1 MPVAANLNDA
11 SSAAALDALRRA
23 IREGGE
29 WAEQRVVTRLLHA
42 LELTGGARH
51 RAVARAVALVEGA
64 RARRDERPFLD
75 AFLQEFGLSNQEGI
89 ALMCIAEAL
98 LRIPDDATA
107 DRLIAEKLATGDW
120 SSHAGKSESLFVNAS
135 TWGLMLTGGILE
147 LDPSIKTDTTGWMRK
162 FTRKAGEPVVRLA
175 VRRAMR
181 IIGGE
186 FVVGRSIE
194 EALARSA
201 REPDIALCS
210 FDMLGEGARTLKD
223 AQRYLESYEHAIDV
237 IGAAAAGRAP
247 EESSS
252 ISIKL
257 SALEPRYTLLQRGRV
272 MQRLVPVA
280 AALARRAAAL
290 GIQLTIDAEEA
301 DRLDLSLD
309 VMEAL
314 ARDQATRHWPGLG
327 LAVQAYGKRALGVID
342 WVAATA
348 RSCGRR
354 MSVRLVKG
362 AYWDSEIKRAQERGL
377 DGYPVFTRKL
387 TTDVSYLAC
396 IGRLF
401 GHADVIYPQFA
412 THNAHS
418 IASVLELAPAGADY
432 EFQRLHG
439 MGRLLFAEASRQIA
453 GFPRVRVYAPVG
465 EHKDLLAYLV
475 RRLLENGANTS
486 FVNRFMDEQVPVAE
500 IVRDPISEIERL
512 ESYAHPRLP
521 LPSTLYPD
529 RRNSS
534 GIDLGSPPEIETL
547 RKQVAKH
554 RSVQPAAVPVAG
566 PIINGVLL
574 PGSLHPVTNPAD
586 RRDQVG
592 RSRDASP
599 AEIAMAFEA
608 GAAAQPAW
616 NLCGG
621 DARAALLDKA
631 SDLLEANRAD
641 FHELLVS
648 EAGKTITD
656 AVAEVREAVDF
667 CRYYAAR
674 ARAQFSA
681 PVRLA
686 GPTGESNE
694 LSLHGRGVF
703 ACISPW
709 NFPLAIFAG
718 QVTAALAAGNTVVAK
733 PAEPTPLIAARFV
746 RLLHEA
752 GVPPPAVHLVP
763 AAGRQFGE
771 AAFAHGALAGVAMTG
786 STATALTINRSL
798 AARGG
803 AIVPLI
809 AETGGMNAMIVDSTA
824 LPEQVVDDA
833 VTSAFMSAGQR
844 CSALRLLF
852 LQDDIADQV
861 VDMIAGAMDELI
873 IGDPADLATD
883 LGPVITAAAV
893 EGLARHVAR
902 MRAQARIIKACT
914 LGDAHAH
921 GSFFAPHLIELTSA
935 AQLTREEFGPILHV
949 VRYRAA
955 DIPKVLQAIRASN
968 YGLTLGVQTRLD
980 SFWRQVFEQLGV
992 GNTYVNR
999 NMIGAVVG
1007 VQPFGGTGLSGT
1019 GPKAGGPHY
1028 LGRFANERTL
1038 TVNTTATG
1046 GNAALL
1052 NLGN

>member
-1 MPVAANLNDA
+1 MAANLNEP
-11 SSAAALDALRRA
+11 SQPQSLDALRRA
-23 IREGGE
+23 IRDHGE
-29 WAEQRVVTRLLHA
+29 WPEDRAVTRLLHA
-42 LELTGGARH
+42 LELNLGARH
-51 RAVARAVALVEGA
+51 RAVALGVALVEGA

-147 LDPSIKTDTTGWMRK
+147 LDPDIKADTTGWMRK
-162 FTRKAGEPVVRLA
+162 FTRKAGEPLVRLA

-201 REPDIALCS
+201 REPDVGLCS
-210 FDMLGEGARTLKD
+210 FDMLGEGARTQLD
-223 AQRYLESYEHAIDV
+223 AQRYLKSYEHAIDV
-237 IGAAAAGRAP
+237 IGAAAAGRPAQ
-247 EESSS
+247 EASS

-257 SALEPRYTLLQRGRV
+257 SALESRYSLLQHERV
-272 MQRLVPVA
+272 MQRLGWQVA
-280 AALARRAAAL
+280 ELARRAARL

-309 VMEAL
+309 VIEVL
-314 ARDQATRHWPGLG
+314 AKDPATRQWPGLG
-327 LAVQAYGKRALGVID
+327 LAVQAYGKRALDVID

-348 RSCGRR
+348 GTYGRR
-354 MSVRLVKG
+354 MTVRLVKG

-377 DGYPVFTRKL
+377 DGYPVYTRKV
-387 TTDVSYLAC
+387 TTDMSYLAC
-396 IGRLF
+396 VGRLF
-401 GHADVIYPQFA
+401 SHADVIYPQFA

-439 MGRLLFAEASRQIA
+439 MGRLLYAEAARQVA
-453 GFPRVRVYAPVG
+453 KFPRVRVYAPVG

-521 LPSTLYPD
+521 LPAAMYTD
-529 RRNSS
+529 RRNSR
-534 GIDLGSPPEIETL
+534 GIDLGNPPAIEAL
-547 RKQVAKH
+547 RQEVSTRRPA
-554 RSVQPAAVPVAG
+554 RPAALAVAG
-566 PIINGVLL
+566 PIINGALL
-574 PGSLHPVTNPAD
+574 PGSTHPVTNPAD
-586 RRDQVG
+586 RREQVG
-592 RSRDASP
+592 SVRDATP

-608 GAAAQPAW
+608 SAAAQPAW
-616 NLCGG
+616 NLSGG
-621 DARAALLDKA
+621 DARAATLDKA
-631 SDLLEANRAD
+631 SDLLEASRGD
-641 FHELLVS
+641 FHELLVR
-648 EAGKTITD
+648 EAGKTLSD
-656 AVAEVREAVDF
+656 AIAEVREAVDF

-674 ARAQFSA
+674 AREQFA
-681 PVRLA
+681 HPKRLE

-746 RLLHEA
+746 TLLHEA
-752 GVPPPAVHLVP
+752 GVPRDAVHLTP
-763 AAGRQFGE
+763 APGRHFGE
-771 AAFAHGALAGVAMTG
+771 VAFAHAALAGVAMTG

-798 AARGG
+798 AARSG

-809 AETGGMNAMIVDSTA
+809 AETGGLNAMIVDSTA
-824 LPEQVVDDA
+824 LPEQVVDD
-833 VTSAFMSAGQR
+833 VVSSAFMSAGQR

-861 VDMIAGAMDELI
+861 LEMIAGAMDELI
-873 IGDPADLATD
+873 IGDPADLKTD
-883 LGPVITAAAV
+883 VGPVITPAAA
-893 EGLARHVAR
+893 EGLAQHVAR
-902 MRAQARIIKACT
+902 MREEARLIKACS
-914 LGDAHAH
+914 LGEASTY
-921 GSFFAPHLIELTSA
+921 GSFFAPHLIELKSA

-949 VRYRAA
+949 VRYRST
-955 DIPKVLQAIRASN
+955 DIAEVLQAIRASH
-968 YGLTLGVQTRLD
+968 YGLTLGVQTRLE
-980 SFWRQVFEQLGV
+980 SFWHQVFEQTAI

-1028 LGRFANERTL
+1028 LARFANERTL

-1046 GNAALL
+1046 GNTALL

>member
-1 MPVAANLNDA
+1 MAANLNEPSQALD
-11 SSAAALDALRRA
+11 LDALRRPV
-23 IREGGE
+23 RERGE
-29 WAEQRVVTRLLHA
+29 WPEDRAVTGLLHA

-51 RAVARAVALVEGA
+51 RAVATAVALVDGA

-147 LDPSIKTDTTGWMRK
+147 LDPTIKTDTTGWIAK
-162 FTRKAGEPVVRLA
+162 FTRKAGEPLVRLA

-201 REPDIALCS
+201 REPEVALCS
-210 FDMLGEGARTLKD
+210 FDMLGEGARTQHD
-223 AQRYLESYEHAIDV
+223 AQRYLASYEHAIDV
-237 IGAAAAGRAP
+237 IGAAAAGRPA
-247 EESSS
+247 EEASS

-257 SALEPRYTLLQRGRV
+257 SALESRYSLLQRERV
-272 MQRLVPVA
+272 MQRLVPLVS
-280 AALARRAAAL
+280 ALAHRAADL

-309 VMEAL
+309 VVEAL
-314 ARDQATRHWPGLG
+314 AKDAATRHWPGLG
-327 LAVQAYGKRALGVID
+327 LAVQAYGKRALDVID
-342 WVAATA
+342 WVAAAA
-348 RSCGRR
+348 RTYGRR

-377 DGYPVFTRKL
+377 DGYPVFTRKV

-396 IGRLF
+396 AGRLF
-401 GHADVIYPQFA
+401 SHADVIYPQFA

-439 MGRLLFAEASRQIA
+439 MGRLLYAEAARQITK
-453 GFPRVRVYAPVG
+453 FPRVRVYAPVG

-512 ESYAHPRLP
+512 DSYAHPRLP
-521 LPSTLYPD
+521 LPAALYPD
-529 RRNSS
+529 RRNSR
-534 GIDLGSPPEIETL
+534 GIDLGSPPEIEML
-547 RKQVAKH
+547 RKEISTRRPSKPQ
-554 RSVQPAAVPVAG
+554 AG
-566 PIINGVLL
+566 PIIDGILL
-574 PGSLHPVTNPAD
+574 PGSAHPVTNPAD

-592 RSRDASP
+592 STRDATP
-599 AEIAMAFEA
+599 GEIAKAFDA

-616 NLCGG
+616 NLRGG
-621 DARAALLDKA
+621 GPRADILDKA
-631 SDLLEANRAD
+631 SDLLEASRAD
-641 FHELLVS
+641 FHELLVR
-648 EAGKTITD
+648 EAGKTISD
-656 AVAEVREAVDF
+656 AIAEVREAVDF
-667 CRYYAAR
+667 CRYYAVR
-674 ARAQFSA
+674 AREQFAA
-681 PVRLA
+681 PARLT
-686 GPTGESNE
+686 GPTGELNE

-746 RLLHEA
+746 KLLHEA
-752 GVPPPAVHLVP
+752 GVPPQAVHLMP
-763 AAGRQFGE
+763 APGRIFGE
-771 AAFAHGALAGVAMTG
+771 VAFAHAALAGVAMTG

-798 AARGG
+798 AARNG

-809 AETGGMNAMIVDSTA
+809 AETGGLNAMIVDSTA
-824 LPEQVVDDA
+824 LPEQVADD
-833 VTSAFMSAGQR
+833 VVSSAFMSAGQR

-861 VDMIAGAMDELI
+861 LEMIAGAMDELV
-873 IGDPADLATD
+873 IGDPSDLKTD
-883 LGPVITAAAV
+883 LGPVITPAAA
-893 EGLARHVAR
+893 EGLTQHVAR
-902 MRAQARIIKACT
+902 MRKEARIVKACT
-914 LGDAHAH
+914 LSEAHAH
-921 GSFFAPHLIELTSA
+921 GSFFAPHLIELKSA

-955 DIPKVLQAIRASN
+955 DTPEVLQAIRASN
-968 YGLTLGVQTRLD
+968 YGLTLGVQTRLE
-980 SFWRQVFEQLGV
+980 SFWRLVFEHLSI

-1028 LGRFANERTL
+1028 LARFANERTL

-1052 NLGN
+1052 NLGT

>member
-1 MPVAANLNDA
+1 MAASLNEPLRPAD
-11 SSAAALDALRRA
+11 LDSLRQA
-23 IREGGE
+23 IREHGE
-29 WAEQRVVTRLLHA
+29 CPEDRAVTRLLHA

-51 RAVARAVALVEGA
+51 RAVALGVALVEGA

-147 LDPSIKTDTTGWMRK
+147 LDPVIKTDTTGWMRK
-162 FTRKAGEPVVRLA
+162 FTRKTGEPLVRLA

-201 REPDIALCS
+201 REAEIGLCS
-210 FDMLGEGARTLKD
+210 FDMLGEGARTQAD

-237 IGAAAAGRAP
+237 IGAAAAGRPP

-257 SALEPRYTLLQRGRV
+257 SALESRYSLLQHGRV
-272 MQRLVPVA
+272 MQRLVPLVG
-280 AALARRAAAL
+280 ALARRAAGL

-309 VMEAL
+309 VIETL
-314 ARDQATRHWPGLG
+314 ARDTATRQWSGLG
-327 LAVQAYGKRALGVID
+327 LAVQAYGKRAMDVID
-342 WVAATA
+342 WAAATA
-348 RSCGRR
+348 RTYGRR

-377 DGYPVFTRKL
+377 DGYPVYTRKV
-387 TTDVSYLAC
+387 TTDLSYLAC
-396 IGRLF
+396 VGRLF
-401 GHADVIYPQFA
+401 SHADVIYPQFA

-418 IASVLELAPAGADY
+418 MASVLQLAPAGADY

-439 MGRLLFAEASRQIA
+439 MGRLLYAEAARQVA
-453 GFPRVRVYAPVG
+453 NFPRVRVYAPVG

-521 LPSTLYPD
+521 LPSALYAD
-529 RRNSS
+529 RRNSR
-534 GIDLGSPPEIETL
+534 GIDMGNPPEIEAL
-547 RKQVAKH
+547 RKEISTRRPAK
-554 RSVQPAAVPVAG
+554 PTAARIAG
-566 PIINGVLL
+566 PLINGALL
-574 PGSLHPVTNPAD
+574 PGSTHPVTSPAD
-586 RRDQVG
+586 RREQVG
-592 RSRDASP
+592 SVRDATR
-599 AEIAMAFEA
+599 AEIGMAFEA
-608 GAAAQPAW
+608 GAAAQAAW
-616 NLCGG
+616 NLSGG
-621 DARAALLDKA
+621 DARAATLDKA
-631 SDLLEANRAD
+631 SDLLEASRAD
-641 FHELLVS
+641 FHELLVR
-648 EAGKTITD
+648 EAGKTISD
-656 AVAEVREAVDF
+656 AIAEVREAVDF

-674 ARAQFSA
+674 AREQFAS
-681 PVRLA
+681 PRRLE

-752 GVPPPAVHLVP
+752 GVPPQAVHLVP
-763 AAGRQFGE
+763 APGRLFGE
-771 AAFAHGALAGVAMTG
+771 VAFAHAALAGVAMTG

-798 AARGG
+798 AARNGS
-803 AIVPLI
+803 IVPLI
-809 AETGGMNAMIVDSTA
+809 AETGGLNAMIVDSTA
-824 LPEQVVDDA
+824 LPEQVVDD
-833 VTSAFMSAGQR
+833 VVSSAFMSAGQR

-861 VDMIAGAMDELI
+861 LEMIAGAMDELV
-873 IGDPADLATD
+873 IGDPSDLKTD
-883 LGPVITAAAV
+883 VGPVITATAA
-893 EGLARHVAR
+893 EGLTQHVAR
-902 MRAQARIIKACT
+902 MRQEARLVKACT
-914 LGDAHAH
+914 LSEEHAH
-921 GSFFAPHLIELTSA
+921 GSFFAPHLIELKSA

-949 VRYRAA
+949 VRYRSTEIAE
-955 DIPKVLQAIRASN
+955 VLQAIRASH
-968 YGLTLGVQTRLD
+968 YGLTLGVQTRLE
-980 SFWRQVFEQLGV
+980 SFWRQVFDRTAI

-1028 LGRFANERTL
+1028 LARFANERTL

>member
-1 MPVAANLNDA
+1 MAAHLNEPPPAPNLEE
-11 SSAAALDALRRA
+11 LRRE
-23 IREGGE
+23 IRDHGDWPEDR
-29 WAEQRVVTRLLHA
+29 AVTRLLHA

-51 RAVARAVALVEGA
+51 RAVATAMALVDGA

-162 FTRKAGEPVVRLA
+162 FTRKAGEPLARLA

-201 REPDIALCS
+201 REPDVGLCS
-210 FDMLGEGARTLKD
+210 FDMLGEGARTQLD
-223 AQRYLESYEHAIDV
+223 AQRYLQSYEHAIDV
-237 IGAAAAGRAP
+237 IGAAAAGRPAP
-247 EESSS
+247 EASS

-257 SALEPRYTLLQRGRV
+257 SALEPRYSLLQRERV
-272 MQRLVPVA
+272 MQRLVPLGK
-280 AALARRAAAL
+280 ALARRAAGL

-309 VMEAL
+309 VIEAL
-314 ARDQATRHWPGLG
+314 AMDPATKDWSGLG
-327 LAVQAYGKRALGVID
+327 LAVQAYGKRALEVID
-342 WVAATA
+342 WVAALA
-348 RSCGRR
+348 RTSGRR
-354 MSVRLVKG
+354 MTVRLVKG

-377 DGYPVFTRKL
+377 GGYPVYTRKV

-396 IGRLF
+396 AGRLF
-401 GHADVIYPQFA
+401 SHADVIYPQFA

-439 MGRLLFAEASRQIA
+439 MGRLLYAEAARRITP
-453 GFPRVRVYAPVG
+453 FPRVRVYAPVG

-512 ESYAHPRLP
+512 ESYAHARLP
-521 LPSTLYPD
+521 LPEALYAD
-529 RRNSS
+529 RRNSR
-534 GIDLGSPPEIETL
+534 GIDLGNPPEIETL
-547 RKQVAKH
+547 RREIANRRSAH
-554 RSVQPAAVPVAG
+554 RTAG
-566 PIINGVLL
+566 PVINGKLL
-574 PGSLHPVTNPAD
+574 PGSTHPVTNPAD

-592 RSRDASP
+592 STRDAIP
-599 AEIAMAFEA
+599 AEIALAFDS

-616 NLCGG
+616 NLKGG
-621 DARAALLDKA
+621 DARAVLLEKT

-641 FHELLVS
+641 FHELLVH
-648 EAGKTITD
+648 EAGKTVAD
-656 AVAEVREAVDF
+656 AIAEVREAVDF
-667 CRYYAAR
+667 CRYYALQAR
-674 ARAQFSA
+674 RQFA
-681 PVRLA
+681 VPGRLE

-718 QVTAALAAGNTVVAK
+718 QVTAALAAGNAVVAK
-733 PAEPTPLIAARFV
+733 PAEPTPLIAARFIH
-746 RLLHEA
+746 LLHEA
-752 GVPPPAVHLVP
+752 GVPPEVAHLAPAP
-763 AAGRQFGE
+763 GRLFGE
-771 AAFAHGALAGVAMTG
+771 IAFGHPALAGVAMTG

-798 AARGG
+798 AARNG

-809 AETGGMNAMIVDSTA
+809 AETGGLNAMIVDSTA
-824 LPEQVVDDA
+824 LPEQVVDD
-833 VTSAFMSAGQR
+833 VVSSAFMSAGQR

-861 VDMIAGAMDELI
+861 LEMIAGAMDELI
-873 IGDPADLATD
+873 IGDPADFRTD
-883 LGPVITAAAV
+883 LGPVINPAAAA
-893 EGLARHVAR
+893 GLAQHVAR
-902 MRAQARIIKACT
+902 MRVEARIVKACN
-914 LGDAHAH
+914 LGEAHAN
-921 GSFFAPHLIELTSA
+921 GSFFAPHLIELKNA

-955 DIPKVLQAIRASN
+955 DIAEVLQSVRASHF
-968 YGLTLGVQTRLD
+968 GLTLGVQTRLE
-980 SFWRQVFEQLGV
+980 SFWREVFEATAI

-1028 LGRFANERTL
+1028 LARFANERTL

>member
-1 MPVAANLNDA
+1 MAANLNEPPLAQSLESLRDA
-11 SSAAALDALRRA
+11 VRDHGDWPEDRA
-23 IREGGE
+23 
-29 WAEQRVVTRLLHA
+29 VTRLLHA

-51 RAVARAVALVEGA
+51 RAVATAVALVEGS

-147 LDPSIKTDTTGWMRK
+147 LDPSIQTDTTGWMRK
-162 FTRKAGEPVVRLA
+162 FTRKAGEPLVRLA

-201 REPDIALCS
+201 READVGLCS
-210 FDMLGEGARTLKD
+210 FDMLGEGARTQAD
-223 AQRYLESYEHAIDV
+223 AQRYLVSYEHAIDV
-237 IGAAAAGRAP
+237 IGAAAKGRAP
-247 EESSS
+247 QEASS

-257 SALEPRYTLLQRGRV
+257 SALESRYSLLQHDRV
-272 MQRLVPVA
+272 MQRLVPLVGT
-280 AALARRAAAL
+280 LARRAAGL

-309 VMEAL
+309 VIEAL
-314 ARDQATRHWPGLG
+314 AKDPATRHWPGLG
-327 LAVQAYGKRALGVID
+327 LAVQAYGKRALDVID
-342 WVAATA
+342 WAAATA
-348 RSCGRR
+348 RHHGRR
-354 MSVRLVKG
+354 MTVRLVKG
-362 AYWDSEIKRAQERGL
+362 AYWDTEIKRAQERGL
-377 DGYPVFTRKL
+377 DGYPVYTRKV

-396 IGRLF
+396 VGRLF
-401 GHADVIYPQFA
+401 SHADVIYPQFA

-418 IASVLELAPAGADY
+418 IASVLELAPVGADY

-439 MGRLLFAEASRQIA
+439 MGRLLYAEAARQIA
-453 GFPRVRVYAPVG
+453 NFPRVRIYAPVG

-521 LPSTLYPD
+521 VPVALYAD
-529 RRNSS
+529 RRNSR
-534 GIDLGSPPEIETL
+534 GVDLGNPPQIETL
-547 RKQVAKH
+547 RKELSARRPAK
-554 RSVQPAAVPVAG
+554 PTAG
-566 PIINGVLL
+566 PIVNGMLL
-574 PGSLHPVTNPAD
+574 PGTTHPVTNPAD
-586 RRDQVG
+586 RRDIVG
-592 RSRDASP
+592 STRDAVP
-599 AEIAMAFEA
+599 EEIVRAFDA

-616 NLCGG
+616 NLKGG
-621 DARAALLDKA
+621 EARAGVLDKA
-631 SDLLEANRAD
+631 SDLLEASRAD
-641 FHELLVS
+641 FHELLVR
-648 EAGKTITD
+648 EAGKSISD
-656 AVAEVREAVDF
+656 AIAEVREAVDF
-667 CRYYAAR
+667 CRYYAVQAR
-674 ARAQFSA
+674 ARFAA
-681 PVRLA
+681 PERLP

-718 QVTAALAAGNTVVAK
+718 QVTAALAAGNAVVAK

-746 RLLHEA
+746 KLLHEA
-752 GVPPPAVHLVP
+752 GVPPQALHLVP
-763 AAGRQFGE
+763 ARGRLFGE
-771 AAFAHGALAGVAMTG
+771 IAFAHAALAGVAMTG

-809 AETGGMNAMIVDSTA
+809 AETGGLNAMIVDSTA
-824 LPEQVVDDA
+824 LPEQVVDD
-833 VTSAFMSAGQR
+833 VVSSAFMSAGQR

-861 VDMIAGAMDELI
+861 LEMIAGAMDELV
-873 IGDPADLATD
+873 IGDPADLRTD
-883 LGPVITAAAV
+883 LGPVITPEAAA
-893 EGLARHVAR
+893 GLAAHAER
-902 MRAQARIIKACT
+902 MRREARVLKVCK
-914 LGDAHAH
+914 LGEATAH
-921 GSFFAPHLIELTSA
+921 GSYFAPHLIELKSA
-935 AQLTREEFGPILHV
+935 GQLTREEFGPMLHV
-949 VRYRAA
+949 VRYRSG
-955 DIPKVLQAIRASN
+955 DIVEVLQAIRASHF
-968 YGLTLGVQTRLD
+968 GLTLGVQTRLE
-980 SFWRQVFEQLGV
+980 SFWRQVFEHTAI

-1028 LGRFANERTL
+1028 LARFANERTL

-1052 NLGN
+1052 NLGG

>member
-1 MPVAANLNDA
+1 MAANLNEP
-11 SSAAALDALRRA
+11 SQPQSLDALRRA
-23 IREGGE
+23 IRDHGE
-29 WAEQRVVTRLLHA
+29 WPEDRAVTRLLHA
-42 LELTGGARH
+42 LELNLGARH
-51 RAVARAVALVEGA
+51 RAVALGVALVEGA

-147 LDPSIKTDTTGWMRK
+147 LDPDIKADTTGWMRK
-162 FTRKAGEPVVRLA
+162 FTRKAGEPLVRLA

-201 REPDIALCS
+201 REPDVGLCS
-210 FDMLGEGARTLKD
+210 FDMLGEGARTQLD
-223 AQRYLESYEHAIDV
+223 AQRYLKSYEHAIDV
-237 IGAAAAGRAP
+237 IGAAAAGRPAQ
-247 EESSS
+247 EASS

-257 SALEPRYTLLQRGRV
+257 SALESRYSLLQHERV
-272 MQRLVPVA
+272 MQRLGWQVA
-280 AALARRAAAL
+280 ELARRAARL

-309 VMEAL
+309 VIEVL
-314 ARDQATRHWPGLG
+314 AKDPATRQWPGLG
-327 LAVQAYGKRALGVID
+327 LAVQAYGKRALDVID

-348 RSCGRR
+348 GTYGRR
-354 MSVRLVKG
+354 MTVRLVKG

-377 DGYPVFTRKL
+377 DGYPVYTRKV
-387 TTDVSYLAC
+387 TTDMSYLAC
-396 IGRLF
+396 VGRLF
-401 GHADVIYPQFA
+401 SHADVIYPQFA

-439 MGRLLFAEASRQIA
+439 MGRLLYAEAARQVA
-453 GFPRVRVYAPVG
+453 KFPRVRVYAPVG

-521 LPSTLYPD
+521 LPAAMYTD
-529 RRNSS
+529 RRNSR
-534 GIDLGSPPEIETL
+534 GIDLGNPPAIEAL
-547 RKQVAKH
+547 REEVSTRRPA
-554 RSVQPAAVPVAG
+554 RPAALAVAG
-566 PIINGVLL
+566 PIINGALL
-574 PGSLHPVTNPAD
+574 PGSTHPVTNPAD
-586 RRDQVG
+586 RREQVG
-592 RSRDASP
+592 SVRDATP
-599 AEIAMAFEA
+599 AEISMAFEA
-608 GAAAQPAW
+608 SAAAQPAW
-616 NLCGG
+616 NLSGG
-621 DARAALLDKA
+621 DARATTLDKA
-631 SDLLEANRAD
+631 SDLLEASRGD
-641 FHELLVS
+641 FHELLVR
-648 EAGKTITD
+648 EAGKTLSD
-656 AVAEVREAVDF
+656 AIAEVREAVDF

-674 ARAQFSA
+674 AREQFA
-681 PVRLA
+681 HPKRLE

-746 RLLHEA
+746 TLLHEA
-752 GVPPPAVHLVP
+752 GVPRDAVHLTP
-763 AAGRQFGE
+763 APGRHFGE
-771 AAFAHGALAGVAMTG
+771 VAFAHAALAGVAMTG

-798 AARGG
+798 AARSG

-809 AETGGMNAMIVDSTA
+809 AETGGLNAMIVDSTA
-824 LPEQVVDDA
+824 LPEQVVDD
-833 VTSAFMSAGQR
+833 VVSSAFMSAGQR

-861 VDMIAGAMDELI
+861 LEMIAGAMDELI
-873 IGDPADLATD
+873 IGDPADLKTD
-883 LGPVITAAAV
+883 VGPVITPAAA

-902 MRAQARIIKACT
+902 MREEARLIKACS
-914 LGDAHAH
+914 LGEASTY
-921 GSFFAPHLIELTSA
+921 GSFFAPHLIELKSA

-949 VRYRAA
+949 VRYRST
-955 DIPKVLQAIRASN
+955 DIAEVLQAIRASH
-968 YGLTLGVQTRLD
+968 YGLTLGVQTRLE
-980 SFWRQVFEQLGV
+980 SFWHQVFEQTAI

-1028 LGRFANERTL
+1028 LARFANERTL

-1046 GNAALL
+1046 GNTALL